1 MPADDLFD
9 TILKVM
15 FVMALFMLLAFIGS
29 LTSMIILDMVKQ
41 CPLT

>member
-1 MPADDLFD
+1 MNSDDLFD

-29 LTSMIILDMVKQ
+29 LTSMIILDMVSNGI
-41 CPLT
+41 